1 MPSVVSRMS
10 TRDRVND
17 PAAHGSTAPAATS
30 DDAIADDPTVDA
42 VATVDEVTR
51 PTDFVRMAA
60 SLGIEADQPA
70 AVCPTDARQ
79 LSKVLFVRLRA
90 AEEGT
95 AEYSYVRGTL
105 IELNMAL
112 VKFAASRFSH
122 RKEPFEDLLQ
132 VGTIGLIKAIDR
144 FDPSFEVE
152 FSTFA
157 LPTISGEIKR
167 FFRDTGWMVHVPR
180 RLQELR
186 LVLAKTSD
194 AMEQLLDRAPT
205 PGELAAHLGLT
216 EDEVREGLIAS
227 QAQSAASLDAPA
239 PGRDQT
245 DGGTALTDRIAQEEG
260 AFETV
265 LCLEALKPVLAA
277 LPERDRTILSLRFGA
292 DLTQGEIG
300 RRLGISQMHVS
311 RLLSRILT
319 GLRAELQAEA

>member
-1 MPSVVSRMS
+1 MPTVVSRPS
-10 TRDRVND
+10 TTARTHRPSAPGAVG
-17 PAAHGSTAPAATS
+17 PVSTG
-30 DDAIADDPTVDA
+30 
-42 VATVDEVTR
+42 DEVTCPADLAR
-51 PTDFVRMAA
+51 VAEQ
-60 SLGIEADQPA
+60 LGIAATLPSATCPA
-70 AVCPTDARQ
+70 DARE
-79 LSKVLFVRLRA
+79 LSRALFARLRA

-112 VKFAASRFSH
+112 VKFAASRFTH
-122 RKEPFEDLLQ
+122 RKEPIEDIVQ

-194 AMEQLLDRAPT
+194 AMEQVLDRVPT
-205 PGELAAHLGLT
+205 PGELAAHLDLT

-227 QAQSAASLDAPA
+227 QAQSAGSLDAPA
-239 PGRDQT
+239 PGNGGA
-245 DGGTALTDRIAQEEG
+245 DGGDALGDRIAQEES
-260 AFETV
+260 AYETV
-265 LCLEALKPVLAA
+265 LCLETLKPLIAA

-292 DLTQGEIG
+292 ELTQLEIG

-311 RLLSRILT
+311 RLLTRILS
-319 GLRAELQAEA
+319 GLRAELLAEG

>member
-1 MPSVVSRMS
+1 MPTVASRPS
-10 TRDRVND
+10 TTARTNS
-17 PAAHGSTAPAATS
+17 PSAPAA
-30 DDAIADDPTVDA
+30 AGP
-42 VATVDEVTR
+42 VAGSDEVTC
-51 PTDFVRMAA
+51 PADFVRVAA
-60 SLGIEADQPA
+60 RLGISAEQPA
-70 AVCPTDARQ
+70 AVCPADARE
-79 LSKVLFVRLRA
+79 LSKVLFARLHA
-90 AEEGT
+90 AEEGS

-105 IELNMAL
+105 VELNMAL
-112 VKFAASRFSH
+112 VKFAASRFAH
-122 RKEPFEDLLQ
+122 RKEPVEDMIQ

-144 FDPSFEVE
+144 FDPAFEVE

-186 LVLAKTSD
+186 LTLAKTSD

-205 PGELAAHLGLT
+205 PAELAAHLDLT

-227 QAQSAASLDAPA
+227 QAQSASSLDAPA
-239 PGRDQT
+239 PGHGGA
-245 DGGTALTDRIAQEEG
+245 DGGTVLADRVAQEEG

-265 LCLEALKPVLAA
+265 LCLETLKPVIAA

-292 DLTQGEIG
+292 ELTQGEIG

-311 RLLSRILT
+311 RLLTRILA
-319 GLRAELQAEA
+319 GLRTELQAEA

>member
-1 MPSVVSRMS
+1 MPSVASRIS
-10 TRDRVND
+10 TRDRVNA
-17 PAAHGSTAPAATS
+17 PSAHGSAGPAATGDPATS
-30 DDAIADDPTVDA
+30 DQMASAELTCPADL
-42 VATVDEVTR
+42 
-51 PTDFVRMAA
+51 VRMAA
-60 SLGIEADQPA
+60 GLGIEADQPS
-70 AVCPTDARQ
+70 AVCPADARR
-79 LSKVLFVRLRA
+79 LSKVLFARLRA

-112 VKFAASRFSH
+112 VKFAASRFTH
-122 RKEPFEDLLQ
+122 RKEPVEDMLQ

-205 PGELAAHLGLT
+205 PGELAEHLALT

-227 QAQSAASLDAPA
+227 QAQSASSLDAPA
-239 PGRDQT
+239 PGHQT
-245 DGGTALTDRIAQEEG
+245 DGGSALADRIAREEG

-265 LCLEALKPVLAA
+265 LCLETLKPVLAA

-292 DLTQGEIG
+292 ELTQGEIG

-311 RLLSRILT
+311 RLLTRILT

>member
-1 MPSVVSRMS
+1 MPTVASRPSTTARTNGASSPATGPVVSGDEMTCS
-10 TRDRVND
+10 ADFARV
-17 PAAHGSTAPAATS
+17 AGQ
-30 DDAIADDPTVDA
+30 
-42 VATVDEVTR
+42 
-51 PTDFVRMAA
+51 
-60 SLGIEADQPA
+60 LGIAADQPA
-70 AVCPTDARQ
+70 QVCPADARE
-79 LSKVLFVRLRA
+79 LSKALFARLHA

-105 IELNMAL
+105 VELNMAL
-112 VKFAASRFSH
+112 VKFAASRFTH
-122 RKEPFEDLLQ
+122 RKEPVEDIVQ

-157 LPTISGEIKR
+157 LPTIRGEIKR

-186 LVLAKTSD
+186 LTLAKTSD

-205 PGELAAHLGLT
+205 PAELAAQLDLT

-227 QAQSAASLDAPA
+227 QAQSAGSLDAPV
-239 PGRDQT
+239 PGRSEA
-245 DGGTALTDRIAQEEG
+245 DGGDALGDRVAQEEV
-260 AFETV
+260 AYETM
-265 LCLEALKPVLAA
+265 LCLETLKPVIAA

-292 DLTQGEIG
+292 ELTQGEIG

-311 RLLSRILT
+311 RLLTRILA
-319 GLRAELQAEA
+319 GLRAELLTEA